1 MQQAPATGNILPMH
15 PRPSLFRARPGSSAL
30 RVVLLLVAMIAG
42 GCASVP
48 WSTLLQLR
56 QLDEQRWSRIDP
68 AEIRVRVTLPPEFVV
83 DAEGSH
89 LQVRLDTRAGSSQ
102 SRLQLQEIGQH
113 RRQSPAGLLR
123 DSRVEQLTEYRLTDA
138 AQLDFARLQTL
149 AARGAYE
156 SSDIEVKVRF
166 AETPDDT
173 REAELT
179 VEVQLFA
186 AEGYFTLIDAYTLQL
201 DAR

>member
-15 PRPSLFRARPGSSAL
+15 PRPSLFRARPGSSAF

-102 SRLQLQEIGQH
+102 SRLQLQAIGQH